1 MDFRT
6 SINFNQSSCRFES
19 KEVNLSE
26 KMEVPLS
33 VILQITRQCDLSCV
47 FCSETEK
54 MPDPSYEQLQKMKN
68 NLAGVARI
76 YLSGGEPLLRKDLPE
91 ILDLF
96 YGNFIIGLPTNA
108 IKITSDLAK
117 ILKDKIDFANV
128 GLDGPRNVT
137 TRLRGSYD
145 RILRGIDVLKNFNI
159 PISLS
164 CVVLS
169 STTDSILL
177 TCQIADLLDAKKL
190 KLILPIKKG
199 NALDLP
205 DVEYL
210 KIKESEMLFERVT
223 IAKEKYG
230 WRPTITLTT
239 WGLEVEGYS
248 LLVYPDGNAYAW
260 PVYDQKDKILLLGN
274 LISEP
279 IKDIWA
285 RNPFK
290 ENHYKK
296 YLGRSIL
303 VV

>member
-108 IKITSDLAK
+108 IKITSD
-117 ILKDKIDFANV
+117 
-128 GLDGPRNVT
+128 
-137 TRLRGSYD
+137 
-145 RILRGIDVLKNFNI
+145 
-159 PISLS
+159 
-164 CVVLS
+164 
-169 STTDSILL
+169 
-177 TCQIADLLDAKKL
+177 
-190 KLILPIKKG
+190 
-199 NALDLP
+199 
-205 DVEYL
+205 
-210 KIKESEMLFERVT
+210 
-223 IAKEKYG
+223 
-230 WRPTITLTT
+230 
-239 WGLEVEGYS
+239 
-248 LLVYPDGNAYAW
+248 
-260 PVYDQKDKILLLGN
+260 
-274 LISEP
+274 
-279 IKDIWA
+279 
-285 RNPFK
+285 
-290 ENHYKK
+290 
-296 YLGRSIL
+296 
-303 VV
+303 